1 MRCSPQKQTSFV
13 SPKEKQI
20 DYILTKRRY
29 LGHVKDAEANDATHM
44 GSDHRCVMAIFLI
57 TMLGKDIHTKNKE
70 KKHDTIG
77 YDEHSIL
84 NCPSLKKDT
93 KKSLTQQKKP
103 PPRKE
108 MKYITQGRTQ
118 KHKSKEKTPQQ
129 QKLTAHLRKQKHKRS
144 KEEA

>member
-1 MRCSPQKQTSFV
+1 MLSWDPVMERNVKVWAGPFSTRVTKEVIGWKAGWCYMITPLSVRCSPQKQTSFV

-29 LGHVKDAEANDATHM
+29 LGHVKDAEANDVTHM

-93 KKSLTQQKKP
+93 KKSLTQ
-103 PPRKE
+103 
-108 MKYITQGRTQ
+108 
-118 KHKSKEKTPQQ
+118 
-129 QKLTAHLRKQKHKRS
+129 
-144 KEEA
+144 